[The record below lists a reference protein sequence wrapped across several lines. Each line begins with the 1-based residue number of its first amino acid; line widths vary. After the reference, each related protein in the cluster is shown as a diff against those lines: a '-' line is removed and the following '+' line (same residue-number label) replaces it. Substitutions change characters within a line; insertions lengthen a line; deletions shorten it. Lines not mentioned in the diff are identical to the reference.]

1 MKLPLETPRWVSSLA
16 QGAFQ
21 ALRGFLQ
28 LALESI
34 DLLRYIIELFFS
46 QRSCPCDLLNSTIRS
61 AHGGPNFHRDS
72 REPTLSSHPHPPFVT
87 ILYRND
93 SRSHEYNL
101 VAQQA

>member
-34 DLLRYIIELFFS
+34 DLLGYIIELFFC
-46 QRSCPCDLLNSTIRS
+46 QRSRPRKFLNPAIRF
-61 AHGGPNFHRDS
+61 AHGSPDTHRNS
-72 REPTLSSHPHPPFVT
+72 RELTLSGHRSPPSRNRV
-87 ILYRND
+87 ILYPND
-93 SRSHEYNL
+93 SKQH
-101 VAQQA
+101 